1 MKVCFVERGNDIL
14 FQPITKQYIRSMS
27 GMLKSATSVTEEL
40 LDERKRDRKREE
52 GRLRSAVLDSY
63 AVLAFLFGE
72 AGHETIGTLFER
84 AAASDKP
91 LFIAAPNWAEDSL
104 HD

>member
-40 LDERKRDRKREE
+40 LIERKRNLKREE
-52 GRLRSAVLDSY
+52 KSY
-63 AVLAFLFGE
+63 GLVQDRRV
-72 AGHETIGTLFER
+72 ISFER
-84 AAASDKP
+84 SRGGCLLSMILLD
-91 LFIAAPNWAEDSL
+91 
-104 HD
+104 